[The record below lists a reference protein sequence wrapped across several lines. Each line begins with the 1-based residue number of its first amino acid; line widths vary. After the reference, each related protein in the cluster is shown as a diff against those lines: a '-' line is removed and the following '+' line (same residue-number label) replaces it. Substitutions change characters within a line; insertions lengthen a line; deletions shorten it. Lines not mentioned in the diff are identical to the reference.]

1 MAVTDILITP
11 AKIYRAPVGEA
22 LPDESTIDYNEAWGG
37 NWVDIGYTLQP
48 VTLNYNREVFE
59 LMVEQINGA
68 VKRRVTNEVAI
79 IETVLAEST
88 PTNIGY
94 AIGGTV
100 TTTAAGAG
108 QTAYQELKAG
118 GSTILTEAAW
128 GLEGLYENATGV
140 KFPVRV
146 FLYKATAI
154 LNGPLSFAKAAGL
167 GVPIQI
173 SALNDTAKT
182 VGEQLISIQRVTAVA
197 TS

>member
-1 MAVTDILITP
+1 
-11 AKIYRAPVGEA
+11 
-22 LPDESTIDYNEAWGG
+22 
-37 NWVDIGYTLQP
+37 
-48 VTLNYNREVFE
+48 
-59 LMVEQINGA
+59 MVEQINGA

>member
-11 AKIYRAPVGEA
+11 AKIYRAPVGET
-22 LPDESTIDYNEAWGG
+22 LPDESTIDYDEAWGG
-37 NWVDIGYTLQP
+37 NWVNLGYTLQP
-48 VTLNYNREVFE
+48 ITLNYNREVFE
-59 LMVEQINGA
+59 LMVEQVNGA

-79 IETVLAEST
+79 IETVLAEVT
-88 PTNIGY
+88 PTNISY

-140 KFPVRV
+140 KFPVRC
-146 FLYKATAI
+146 FIYKATAI
-154 LNGPLSFAKAAGL
+154 LNGPLNFAKAAGV

>member
-22 LPDESTIDYNEAWGG
+22 LPDESAIDYDEAWGG
-37 NWVDIGYTLQP
+37 GWVNLGYTLQP

-59 LMVEQINGA
+59 LMVEQVNGA

-100 TTTAAGAG
+100 TTTAAGVG
-108 QTAYQELKAG
+108 QVAYQELKAG
-118 GSTILTEAAW
+118 GSTLLTEAAW

-154 LNGPLSFAKAAGL
+154 LNGPLTFAKAAGV

-173 SALNDTAKT
+173 SALNDTGKT

-197 TS
+197 T

>member
-11 AKIYRAPVGEA
+11 ARVYKAPTGEA
-22 LPDESTIDYNEAWGG
+22 LPDESEISYGEAWGG
-37 NWVDIGYTLQP
+37 SWVDVGYTLQA
-48 VTLNYNREVFE
+48 VTLAYNREIFS
-59 LMVEQINGA
+59 LMVEQVNGA
-68 VKRRVTNEVAI
+68 VKRRVTDEVAI

-88 PTNIGY
+88 PTNMAL

-108 QTAYQELKAG
+108 QVAFQELKAG
-118 GSTILTEAAW
+118 GLITLPELAW
-128 GLEGLYENATGV
+128 GIEGLYENAAGAQ
-140 KFPVRV
+140 FPLRI

-154 LNGPLSFAKAAGL
+154 LNGPLTFAKAAGL

-173 SALNDTAKT
+173 SGLNDTSKT
-182 VGEQLISIQRVTAVA
+182 AGEQMISIQRVTAVA

>member
-11 AKIYRAPVGEA
+11 ARVYKAPVGEA
-22 LPDESTIDYNEAWGG
+22 LPDESSISYDEAWGG
-37 NWVDIGYTLQP
+37 NWVDVGYTLTP
-48 VTLNYNREVFE
+48 VTLNYTREVFE
-59 LMVEQINGA
+59 LMVEQVNGA
-68 VKRRVTNEVAI
+68 VKRRVTGEQAI
-79 IETVLAEST
+79 IETTLAEST
-88 PTNIGY
+88 PTNISY

-108 QTAYQELKAG
+108 QVAYQELKAG
-118 GSTILTEAAW
+118 GAFTIGELAW
-128 GLEGLYENATGV
+128 GLEGLYENSAGAQ
-140 KFPVRV
+140 FPIRI

-173 SALNDTAKT
+173 SGLNDTAKT
-182 VGEQLISIQRVTAVA
+182 VGQQLISLQRVTAVA